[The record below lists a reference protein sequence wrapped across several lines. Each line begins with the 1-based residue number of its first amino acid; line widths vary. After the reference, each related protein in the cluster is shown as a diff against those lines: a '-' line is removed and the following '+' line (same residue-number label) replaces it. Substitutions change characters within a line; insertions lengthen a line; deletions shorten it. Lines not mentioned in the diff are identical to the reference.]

1 MGLSQNQKGFSI
13 IEIMI
18 SVGLLSIGLLAVLS
32 LQLSSSGFNTKGNI
46 TTIANMITQK
56 RIEEISVSRI
66 SDLGS
71 ILSMETGEDNP
82 ITEEKIDCDGYKN
95 PSGIFTR
102 QTWITSDP
110 DSPSI
115 KKIKVTVSWT
125 RNGSN
130 ESVTYSLL
138 TRGNIE
144 I

>member
-1 MGLSQNQKGFSI
+1 MGLSENQNGFSI

-32 LQLSSSGFNTKGNI
+32 LQLSSSGFNTFGNI
-46 TTIANMITQK
+46 TTIANMMTQK

-66 SDLGS
+66 NDPGS
-71 ILSMETGEDNP
+71 ILSMETGEDHP
-82 ITEEKIDCDGYKN
+82 IIEEKIDCDGYTN
-95 PSGIFTR
+95 SVGIFTR

-110 DSPSI
+110 DNPSI
-115 KKIKVTVSWT
+115 KKIKVSVAWT
-125 RNGSN
+125 RNGSHK
-130 ESVTYSLL
+130 SVTYSVL